1 MVIKGFNKTTLLD
14 FPGKVAAT
22 IFTGNCNFR
31 CPFCQNSD
39 LVLNPSSQPEISED
53 EIFEFLNKRK
63 GIIEGI
69 CISGGEPTLQ
79 PDLLSFMEKLKK
91 TGTAV
96 KLDTNGYEPDIL
108 ETILDNGLAD
118 MVAMDIKSDLNGY
131 REITGLSDIDTHKIA
146 RSAEI
151 LMDSDTDYEFRTTV
165 VNEYYNEK
173 TAESIAEWLRGAKKY
188 YLQKFE
194 DNEKVIKPGL
204 TSPDTA
210 ALLKYRDIL
219 SKTIR
224 QVEIRGTEY

>member
-1 MVIKGFNKTTLLD
+1 MIIKGFNKTTLLD

-39 LVLNPSSQPEISED
+39 LVLNPSSQPEITEE
-53 EIFEFLNKRK
+53 EIFSFLKKRT

-79 PDLLSFMEKLKK
+79 PDLLSFMEKLKQ

-96 KLDTNGYEPDIL
+96 KLDTNGYEPEIL
-108 ETILDNGLAD
+108 KAVLDNGLAD
-118 MVAMDIKSDLNGY
+118 MIAMDIKSDLNGY
-131 REITGLSDIDTHKIA
+131 REITGLSDVDTEKIA

-151 LMDSDTDYEFRTTV
+151 LMNSDTDYEFRTTV
-165 VNEYYNEK
+165 VKEYYNEK
-173 TAESIAEWLRGAKKY
+173 TAENIAEWLRGAEKY

-204 TSPDTA
+204 TSPDIT

-224 QVEIRGTEY
+224 QVEIRGTDY